1 MVNGFWQLYYT
12 ISGEELFV
20 FCNKKTPYLYGLR
33 RFANAYIIRLLGGV
47 DKFLS
52 ALIVFMVIN
61 YIAEMLLVIVV
72 EEKRSNVFL
81 LKNMFKKAAIFILVI
96 VSNIVGT
103 IIESS
108 YAIRTTVI
116 LFYISNEGLA
126 ILKNIN
132 RLGVPLPQIL
142 VKMLNQIGDGE

>member
-1 MVNGFWQLYYT
+1 M
-12 ISGEELFV
+12 
-20 FCNKKTPYLYGLR
+20 
-33 RFANAYIIRLLGGV
+33 ANYIIQLLGGF

-52 ALIVFMVIN
+52 ALVVFMVMN
-61 YIAEMLLVIVV
+61 YMAEMLLVIAR
-72 EEKRSNVFL
+72 EKKRSNVFL
-81 LKNMFKKAAIFILVI
+81 LKNLFKKAAIFILVI
-96 VSNIVGT
+96 VSNIVGS

-116 LFYISNEGLA
+116 LFYISNEGFA

-132 RLGVPLPQIL
+132 RFGVPLPQIL

>member
-1 MVNGFWQLYYT
+1 M
-12 ISGEELFV
+12 
-20 FCNKKTPYLYGLR
+20 
-33 RFANAYIIRLLGGV
+33 ANYIIQLLGGV

-52 ALIVFMVIN
+52 ALIVFMVMN
-61 YIAEMLLVIVV
+61 YIAEMLLVIVR
-72 EEKRSNVFL
+72 EKRRSNVFL
-81 LKNMFKKAAIFILVI
+81 LKNLFKKAAVFILVI

-103 IIESS
+103 IIEIS

-116 LFYISNEGLA
+116 LFCISNEGLA

-142 VKMLNQIGDGE
+142 VKMINQIGDGE

>member
-1 MVNGFWQLYYT
+1 MYV
-12 ISGEELFV
+12 
-20 FCNKKTPYLYGLR
+20 KYGTR
-33 RFANAYIIRLLGGV
+33 SVDNIQIIMRKDGMDMANYIIRLMGGV

-52 ALIVFMVIN
+52 ALIVFIVIN
-61 YIAEMLLVIVV
+61 YIAEIFLVFVG
-72 EEKRSNVFL
+72 EEKRTSGLL
-81 LKNMFKKAAIFILVI
+81 LKNIFKKVAIFILVI
-96 VSNIVGT
+96 VSNVIGT

-132 RLGVPLPQIL
+132 QLGVPLPQIL
-142 VKMLNQIGDGE
+142 VKVLNQIGDKK

>member
-1 MVNGFWQLYYT
+1 MDMVN
-12 ISGEELFV
+12 
-20 FCNKKTPYLYGLR
+20 
-33 RFANAYIIRLLGGV
+33 YIIQLLGGI

-61 YIAEMLLVIVV
+61 YIAEIILVIVG

-81 LKNMFKKAAIFILVI
+81 LKNMFKKASIFILVI

-103 IIESS
+103 IFESS
-108 YAIRTTVI
+108 NAIRTTVI
-116 LFYISNEGLA
+116 LFYLSNEGIA

-142 VKMLNQIGDGE
+142 IKMLNQIGDGK

>member
-1 MVNGFWQLYYT
+1 MRKDG
-12 ISGEELFV
+12 IDM
-20 FCNKKTPYLYGLR
+20 
-33 RFANAYIIRLLGGV
+33 ANCIIQLLGGF

-61 YIAEMLLVIVV
+61 YIAEILLVIVG

-81 LKNMFKKAAIFILVI
+81 LKNIFKKAAILILVI
-96 VSNIVGT
+96 VSNVVSI
-103 IIESS
+103 IIESNC
-108 YAIRTTVI
+108 AIRTTVI

-132 RLGVPLPQIL
+132 QLGVPLPQIL
-142 VKMLNQIGDGE
+142 VEMLNQIGDRK

>member
-1 MVNGFWQLYYT
+1 M
-12 ISGEELFV
+12 
-20 FCNKKTPYLYGLR
+20 
-33 RFANAYIIRLLGGV
+33 ADYIIQLLGGV

-61 YIAEMLLVIVV
+61 YIAEMLLVIVG

-96 VSNIVGT
+96 VSNIAGT
-103 IIESS
+103 IIESN
-108 YAIRTTVI
+108 YAIRRTVI

-142 VKMLNQIGDGE
+142 VKMLNQIGNGE

>member
-1 MVNGFWQLYYT
+1 MAKRKDGIDMLN
-12 ISGEELFV
+12 
-20 FCNKKTPYLYGLR
+20 
-33 RFANAYIIRLLGGV
+33 YIIQLSGGV

-52 ALIVFMVIN
+52 ALIVFMVIS
-61 YIAEMLLVIVV
+61 YIAEIFLVIVG
-72 EEKRSNVFL
+72 EEKRSGAFL
-81 LKNMFKKAAIFILVI
+81 LKNMVKKAAIFILVI
-96 VSNIVGT
+96 ISNIVGT

>member
-1 MVNGFWQLYYT
+1 
-12 ISGEELFV
+12 
-20 FCNKKTPYLYGLR
+20 
-33 RFANAYIIRLLGGV
+33 
-47 DKFLS
+47 
-52 ALIVFMVIN
+52 MVIN
-61 YIAEMLLVIVV
+61 YIAEMLLVIVG

-142 VKMLNQIGDGE
+142 VKMLKQSANKKSSRNL